1 MRAAAALFL
10 AVGLSACME
19 PPGTIRVDGAYASPV
34 RPAVSPEVGETTYR
48 AVDRLVDSGAYRLNP
63 AGTIAVGRFID
74 RQAPTAN
81 EAFGSFVADL
91 VRTRLVQR
99 GLIVTEPHPPSLV
112 PVNHHASRPGPA
124 RRGRAATV
132 RAAGSEVV
140 MGTYLEG
147 PELTYVSLK
156 IVANRSSRILAA
168 VDFAVPRTR

>member
-1 MRAAAALFL
+1 MRVSVLFL

-19 PPGTIRVDGAYASPV
+19 PAGTIRVDGAYASPA
-34 RPAVSPEVGETTYR
+34 RPVMSPEVGETTYR

-63 AGTIAVGRFID
+63 AGTIAVGTFTD
-74 RQAPTAN
+74 RQAPGAN
-81 EAFGSFVADL
+81 EPFGSFIADL

-99 GLIVTEPHPPSLV
+99 GLIVTEPRPPSLT
-112 PVNHHASRPGPA
+112 PAGHRASRSARA
-124 RRGRAATV
+124 RRGRAAAV
-132 RAAGSEVV
+132 RTAGSEVV

-156 IVANRSSRILAA
+156 VVSTRSSRILAA

>member
-1 MRAAAALFL
+1 MRVAAVLL
-10 AVGLSACME
+10 LTVGLSACME
-19 PPGTIRVDGAYASPV
+19 PAGTIRVDGTYASPA
-34 RPAVSPEVGETTYR
+34 RPVVSPQIGETTYR

-63 AGTIAVGRFID
+63 AGTIAVGTFID
-74 RQAPTAN
+74 RQAPGAN

-99 GLIVTEPHPPSLV
+99 GLIVTEPHPPSLI
-112 PVNHHASRPGPA
+112 PVGHRTSRPGRV
-124 RRGRAATV
+124 RRSRAAMV

-140 MGTYLEG
+140 MGTYLQG

-156 IVANRSSRILAA
+156 VVSSRSNRILAA

>member
-1 MRAAAALFL
+1 MQAAAALVL
-10 AVGLSACME
+10 SLGLSACME
-19 PPGTIRVDGAYASPV
+19 PAGTVRTDGIYAQPARPV
-34 RPAVSPEVGETTYR
+34 MSPEIGEITYR
-48 AVDRLVDSGAYRLNP
+48 AVDRLVDSGAYRVNP
-63 AGTIAVGRFID
+63 AATIAVGTFID
-74 RQAPTAN
+74 QQAPSGN
-81 EAFGSFVADL
+81 EAFGSFVAEL

-99 GLIVTEPHPPSLV
+99 GLIVTEPHPPSPT
-112 PVNHHASRPGPA
+112 PVGHRASQP
-124 RRGRAATV
+124 GRARHLRPATV